1 MDRLPV
7 ITCAAVDDWAGWLA
21 THHGSSPGVW
31 LKLARKGAAPSIDY
45 QQALEQALVWGW
57 IDGQKRAVDERWWL
71 QKFTPRRPGS
81 VWSRIN
87 RDKALALI
95 AAGKM
100 QPPGLAA
107 VESAREDGRW
117 QRAYAGQKR
126 AVVPPDLQAALR
138 ADPRAAAA
146 FATLDARNR
155 YAILYRI
162 GAAKKPETRA
172 RRVAGFVAM
181 LAAGRLLYPPAVK
194 KRTASPVR
202 RRPGRSAAPR
212 G

>member
-7 ITCAAVDDWAGWLA
+7 VTCAEIAAWADWLA
-21 THHGSSPGVW
+21 EHHHSAPGVW
-31 LKLARKGAAPSIDY
+31 LKLAKKGRAHSIDY
-45 QQALEQALVWGW
+45 QQALEQALAWGW
-57 IDGQKRAVDERWWL
+57 IDGQKRALDDRWWL

-81 VWSRIN
+81 VWSKIN

-100 QPPGLAA
+100 QPAGLAA
-107 VESAREDGRW
+107 VERARQDGQW
-117 QRAYAGQKR
+117 ERAYAGQKG
-126 AVVPPDLQAALR
+126 APVPPDLQAALR
-138 ADPRAAAA
+138 GDARAAAA

-162 GAAKKPETRA
+162 GAVKKAETRA
-172 RRVAGFVAM
+172 RRIAGFVTM
-181 LAAGRLLYPPAVK
+181 LAAGRLIYPAAVK
-194 KRTASPVR
+194 RESGPRGR
-202 RRPGRSAAPR
+202 RPPGRSAGPR